1 METQDRPPPPITPW
15 LLRGETDQTLQEP
28 SSQTELPSVT
38 IVRQK
43 RGRFQFHLQRQP
55 QRGLKNNL
63 SAGVGYLELANAG
76 DFAANVWNII
86 PVPPYAVV
94 FMAIGGAAALLM
106 SLFAL
111 RDFRLS
117 WANVRLLLLERE
129 RLRRALDGQREQEQ
143 TATVAVN
150 NEKDNETVRL
160 LRSRLGVCLREIGT
174 EVIDR
179 LIMDALGGVGA
190 VLVGVGTIMAIWG
203 ANPTIFHA
211 SNLLSGYVGNS
222 FTTLFGVLNAIWSA
236 YLFLRYH
243 RHSAAAARN
252 PTMNAFRDRYRL
264 RFFHL
269 QCHAVIN
276 GLTGLVAGAA
286 SMVTA
291 TRWWGYVMLIP
302 CILLSIFFNY
312 FWRWKLGYDRPL
324 WNESECERTSSR
336 RSRSLF
342 EELEYVTTIHNALVQ
357 SGPDSLSLTL
367 STVDTGS
374 LESILGFIVGN
385 GIFEDF
391 CAWISRDDDG
401 ELLLRKLFPAS
412 DTRALLCITPGGLL
426 KFAAKSDPDDDGR
439 RELLLVSS
447 RRFLKDAGRRVFNYR
462 ERYLLELA
470 GYAVWRD
477 SRGRE

>member
-1 METQDRPPPPITPW
+1 
-15 LLRGETDQTLQEP
+15 
-28 SSQTELPSVT
+28 
-38 IVRQK
+38 
-43 RGRFQFHLQRQP
+43 
-55 QRGLKNNL
+55 
-63 SAGVGYLELANAG
+63 
-76 DFAANVWNII
+76 
-86 PVPPYAVV
+86 
-94 FMAIGGAAALLM
+94 
-106 SLFAL
+106 
-111 RDFRLS
+111 
-117 WANVRLLLLERE
+117 
-129 RLRRALDGQREQEQ
+129 
-143 TATVAVN
+143 
-150 NEKDNETVRL
+150 
-160 LRSRLGVCLREIGT
+160 
-174 EVIDR
+174 
-179 LIMDALGGVGA
+179 
-190 VLVGVGTIMAIWG
+190 
-203 ANPTIFHA
+203 
-211 SNLLSGYVGNS
+211 
-222 FTTLFGVLNAIWSA
+222 
-236 YLFLRYH
+236 
-243 RHSAAAARN
+243 
-252 PTMNAFRDRYRL
+252 MNAFRDRYRL